1 MTRTL
6 LLALAACL
14 IAPFAPAQ
22 VRIEEGIDA
31 QLAAQR
37 IAVSVQGTDPA
48 LTEAVRQALSLHGA
62 FTLSA
67 SASTRVVIDRA
78 GNSCRVSCAQPGFA
92 FQAEVT
98 GRDAND
104 LALRAADAAVV
115 GLGRRFNLRP
125 LFADT
130 RVAFLSTYAVG
141 RREVF
146 AGNLLM
152 RGVHQLTRLGCD
164 NLGPRWSADGTRV
177 AFVSLARNLPDLYVV
192 GYPAGQPRALI
203 SGMRGTLTGGAASPD
218 GRRIVFC
225 SSNRG
230 KTLDLYVADANG
242 GNRRCILQS
251 EDRVESDAAW
261 SPDGQQVVFA
271 SGVSGS
277 PRLFVIP
284 ATGGTATQLATG
296 GGYASEPSW
305 NRVERN
311 LIAFTKA
318 GEGTNSVAVLDLSR
332 GAVTIAAQGTGGL
345 AHSRPSWCADGR
357 HLVVQT
363 QQRGT
368 DRYWL
373 SLADTVTGKVTRLTG
388 EQLRSCTQPD
398 CWFPAR

>member
-1 MTRTL
+1 MIRP
-6 LLALAACL
+6 LALALVACL
-14 IAPFAPAQ
+14 LAPVAPAQ
-22 VRIEEGIDA
+22 VRIEEGVDA

-37 IAVSVQGTDPA
+37 IAVSVEGTDPA
-48 LTEAVRQALSLHGA
+48 LVEAVRQALGMHGA
-62 FTLSA
+62 FTVSLSA
-67 SASTRVVIDRA
+67 TTRLVLDRA
-78 GNSCRVSCAQPGFA
+78 GNSCRVSCAQAGHA
-92 FQAEVT
+92 FQTEVT

-115 GLGRRFNLRP
+115 GLGRRFPLRP

-130 RVAFLSTYAVG
+130 RVAFLSTYAG
-141 RREVF
+141 DPREVF

-152 RGVHQLTRLGCD
+152 RGVHQLTRIGCD

-177 AFVSLARNLPDLYVV
+177 AFVTMARSFPDLYVV
-192 GYPAGQPRALI
+192 GYPAGQPRPLI
-203 SGMRGTLTGGAASPD
+203 AGMRGTLTGGAASPD
-218 GRRIVFC
+218 GRRIAFC

-261 SPDGQQVVFA
+261 SPDGQQIVFA
-271 SGVSGS
+271 SGASGS

-284 ATGGTATQLATG
+284 AAGGTATQLATG

-305 NRVERN
+305 NRVERSR
-311 LIAFTKA
+311 IAFTQA
-318 GEGTNSVAVLDLSR
+318 GEGTNSVAVLDLSKGTVLVAAK
-332 GAVTIAAQGTGGL
+332 GAAGL

-363 QQRGT
+363 QQGKA
-368 DRYWL
+368 YWL
-373 SLADTVTGKVTRLTG
+373 SLADSVTGKVTRLTG
-388 EQLRSCTQPD
+388 DRLRSCAQPD
-398 CWFPAR
+398 CWFPSR

>member
-1 MTRTL
+1 MTRL
-6 LLALAACL
+6 IALALAACL
-14 IAPFAPAQ
+14 LAPAAPAQ
-22 VRIEEGIDA
+22 VRIEEGVDA

-37 IAVSVQGTDPA
+37 IAVSVEGTDA
-48 LTEAVRQALSLHGA
+48 GLTETVRQALALHGA

-67 SASTRVVIDRA
+67 SASTKVVLDRA
-78 GNSCRVSCAQPGFA
+78 GNSCRVSCAQAGYA
-92 FQAEVT
+92 FQSEVT
-98 GRDAND
+98 GRDGTD

-152 RGVHQLTRLGCD
+152 RGVNQLTRLGCD

-177 AFVSLARNLPDLYVV
+177 AFVTLARNLPDLYVV

-203 SGMRGTLTGGAASPD
+203 AGMRGTLTGGAASPD
-218 GRRIVFC
+218 GRRLAFC

-261 SPDGQQVVFA
+261 SPDGQQIVFA

-311 LIAFTKA
+311 RIAFTQA
-318 GEGTNSVAVLDLSR
+318 GEGTNSVAVLDLSK
-332 GAVTIAAQGTGGL
+332 GAVAVAAPGTGSL
-345 AHSRPSWCADGR
+345 AHSRPTWCADGR

-373 SLADTVTGKVTRLTG
+373 SLADSVTGKVTRLTG
-388 EQLRSCTQPD
+388 DQLRSCTQPD